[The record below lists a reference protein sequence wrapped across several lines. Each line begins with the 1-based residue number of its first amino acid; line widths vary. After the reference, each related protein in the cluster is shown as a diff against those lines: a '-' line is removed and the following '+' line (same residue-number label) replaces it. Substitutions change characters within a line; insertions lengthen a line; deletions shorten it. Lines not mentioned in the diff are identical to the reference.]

1 MKIDSLLQAVAAA
14 GALALY
20 MGSAAGAATLQMY
33 NAGDPRTLDPQKASH
48 DWEDR
53 PISDYLEGLMTLDAG
68 GRPILGQ
75 AASYDVS
82 EDALVYTFTLR
93 DDAVWSDG
101 TRVTAKD
108 FVLGMQRL
116 EDPAIAAENAHLM
129 YSVKNAKGINSGELV
144 DLSDWAEAPAILVER
159 PLSDL
164 GVKALDDKTVEIT
177 LDAPTP
183 YLLAALAHYS
193 SYPVPSHVVEAK
205 GEAWS
210 EIGNLVANGPFIPV
224 EWMPG
229 SLIRSVKNEAY
240 YDADNVKLDEV
251 VYHLP
256 DDDGAALSRYRAG
269 ELDMLSS
276 FPADQYQQLQDQ
288 NPGEAHVAPLLGVYY
303 YAMNQTDPALAD
315 INVRKALSISLN
327 REALGTGEP
336 PAYGLVPPG
345 TGNYEGEQ
353 YLPDWSGE
361 PYDQRVEEARQLM
374 AGAGF
379 TPDKPLHLQ
388 IRVPADENDGRVARA
403 VASMWEPIGVEAEL
417 VEAEE
422 ETHYR
427 ALQVADFQI
436 GRAVWLMD
444 QDDAGE
450 MLDRLKFGNY
460 GRYSN
465 SEYEGLLAK
474 AAAELDPAARA
485 GLLHRAEAIAMDEF
499 GVLPIYYYA
508 SRWVVSP
515 KVGGFEDNAVNRHLA
530 RWLSKS
536 E

>member
-1 MKIDSLLQAVAAA
+1 
-14 GALALY
+14 
-20 MGSAAGAATLQMY
+20 
-33 NAGDPRTLDPQKASH
+33 
-48 DWEDR
+48 
-53 PISDYLEGLMTLDAG
+53 
-68 GRPILGQ
+68 
-75 AASYDVS
+75 
-82 EDALVYTFTLR
+82 
-93 DDAVWSDG
+93 
-101 TRVTAKD
+101 
-108 FVLGMQRL
+108 
-116 EDPAIAAENAHLM
+116 
-129 YSVKNAKGINSGELV
+129 
-144 DLSDWAEAPAILVER
+144 
-159 PLSDL
+159 
-164 GVKALDDKTVEIT
+164 
-177 LDAPTP
+177 
-183 YLLAALAHYS
+183 
-193 SYPVPSHVVEAK
+193 
-205 GEAWS
+205 
-210 EIGNLVANGPFIPV
+210 
-224 EWMPG
+224 
-229 SLIRSVKNEAY
+229 
-240 YDADNVKLDEV
+240 
-251 VYHLP
+251 
-256 DDDGAALSRYRAG
+256 
-269 ELDMLSS
+269 
-276 FPADQYQQLQDQ
+276 
-288 NPGEAHVAPLLGVYY
+288 
-303 YAMNQTDPALAD
+303 MNQTDPALAD

-374 AGAGF
+374 TAAGF

-388 IRVPADENDGRVARA
+388 IRVPTDENDGRIARA

-422 ETHYR
+422 ETHYH

-436 GRAVWLMD
+436 GRAGWLMD